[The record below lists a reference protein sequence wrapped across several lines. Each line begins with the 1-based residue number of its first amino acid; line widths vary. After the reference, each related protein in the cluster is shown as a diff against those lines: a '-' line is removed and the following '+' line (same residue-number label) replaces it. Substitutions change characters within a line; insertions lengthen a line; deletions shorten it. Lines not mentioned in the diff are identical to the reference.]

1 MVKKSSFGSKVFKSV
16 LIILLLAG
24 AVGGYLT
31 YTTIFK
37 SNIYLDGKKSK
48 LLYIKT
54 GFTYEDLLEEMYS
67 ENLIVN
73 RASFEW
79 LAKRMKLE
87 KNFKPGRYRIMA
99 KMSNRELINLLKYGK
114 QEKVKLV
121 FNSTDRTNGQLIEK
135 ISDKLEIEK
144 EELEEFFEDEVKI
157 NDKTGLNKETI
168 RTLFIN
174 GTYEIEWTTHLDDL
188 VKLMQKEYKELWSAE
203 RKSKAQAMSLTQS
216 EVMVLAS
223 IVQCESG
230 IKTEQS
236 KIAGVYINRMKK
248 GMPLQADPTLIYAV
262 GDFSIQRV
270 RNGDKDIDSP
280 YNTYRN
286 KGLPPGP
293 ICLPYTQS
301 IDAVLN
307 YNKHNY
313 LYFCAKPDLSGYSN
327 FSASYDE
334 HLKYASAYQKEMDK
348 RGINR

>member
-1 MVKKSSFGSKVFKSV
+1 MAKKSSLGSKVFKAV
-16 LIILLLAG
+16 VIILLLAFV
-24 AVGGYLT
+24 VGGYWA
-31 YTTIFK
+31 YNTIFK

-54 GFTYEDLLEEMYS
+54 GYTYEDLLEEMYD
-67 ENLIVN
+67 ENLIIN
-73 RASFEW
+73 HASFEW
-79 LAKRMKLE
+79 LAKRMDLKS
-87 KNFKPGRYRIMA
+87 NFKPGRYRVLA

-114 QEKVKLV
+114 QEKVKLA

-144 EELEEFFEDEVKI
+144 DELEEFFDDEVRI
-157 NDKTGLNKETI
+157 NEKTGLNKETI

-174 GTYEIEWTTHLDDL
+174 GTYELEWTTHLDDL
-188 VKLMQKEYKELWSAE
+188 IKLMQDEYKELWNSE
-203 RKSKAQAMSLTQS
+203 RKAKAQKLGLTQS
-216 EVMVLAS
+216 EVMILAS

-230 IKTEQS
+230 IKTEQP
-236 KIAGVYINRMKK
+236 KIAGVYLNRIKK

-262 GDFSIQRV
+262 GDFTIQRV

-301 IDAVLN
+301 IDGVLN
-307 YNKHNY
+307 SVKHNY

-327 FSASYDE
+327 FSANYDE
-334 HLKYASAYQKEMDK
+334 HLKFAAAYQKEMDK

>member
-1 MVKKSSFGSKVFKSV
+1 MGSKVFKAI

-24 AVGGYLT
+24 AVGGYWA
-31 YTTIFK
+31 YNTIFK

-54 GFTYEDLLEEMYS
+54 GFTYEDLLEEMYD

-73 RASFEW
+73 HASFEW
-79 LAKRMKLE
+79 LANRMDLKN
-87 KNFKPGRYRIMA
+87 NFKPGRYRVLA
-99 KMSNRELINLLKYGK
+99 KMNNRELINLLKYGK
-114 QEKVKLV
+114 QEKVKLT

-135 ISDKLEIEK
+135 ISEKLEIEK
-144 EELEEFFEDEVKI
+144 DELEEFFDDEAQI

-168 RTLFIN
+168 RTLFVN
-174 GTYEIEWTTHLDDL
+174 GTYELEWTTHLDDL
-188 VKLMQKEYKELWSAE
+188 IKLMQDEYKELWTSD
-203 RKSKAQAMSLTQS
+203 RKAKAQKLGLTQS

-230 IKTEQS
+230 IKTEQA
-236 KIAGVYINRMKK
+236 KIAGVYLNRIKK

-262 GDFSIQRV
+262 GDFTIQRV

-280 YNTYRN
+280 YNTYMN

-293 ICLPYTQS
+293 ICLPYTQA

-307 YNKHNY
+307 SSKHNY
-313 LYFCAKPDLSGYSN
+313 IYFCAKPDLSGYSN
-327 FSASYDE
+327 FSADYDQ
-334 HLKYASAYQKEMDK
+334 HLKFANAYQKEMDR
-348 RGINR
+348 RGIKR